1 MHTVHTIVNYERI
14 IVYKMDDFLMNKPHI
29 PILIGMW
36 CMFFAITL
44 SVILNYDDVNSVSP
58 ENANFYF
65 SILFF
70 LFVPSVIL
78 FVIYLLKNHAIGKKA
93 YFLILS
99 ESVFIFFGF
108 LLSAASNV
116 DGNTAAGIV
125 IFTFIPSVFILF
137 WYKNKKRN
145 FNKTDSQAIPK
156 MDKKNKSRLQSVYS
170 SITPPTIS
178 FKRKIKIDI
187 PVENIST
194 DKKNSPV
201 LNNLESYF
209 HKSVSELLEL
219 SESEFLEFKSTLKW
233 DIRLEKAN
241 PLLIGEIIK
250 TIAGFLNNKGG
261 VLIIGYDDD
270 NNVLYGLEKDYPV
283 TSKKSN
289 YDGWQQYFINQV
301 NERLGR
307 EINHYF
313 TIESVPH
320 DGKTI
325 ARINVSKSPKPVFA
339 KQNQQGGD
347 FFVRIHGQ
355 TENLNPEDT
364 NKWIKEHFSN

>member
-1 MHTVHTIVNYERI
+1 M
-14 IVYKMDDFLMNKPHI
+14 MNKPHI
-29 PILIGMW
+29 PILIGIW

-44 SVILNYDDVNSVSP
+44 SVILNYDDVNSAST
-58 ENANFYF
+58 ENTNFYF
-65 SILFF
+65 AALLF
-70 LFVPSVIL
+70 LFIPSVIL

-99 ESVFIFFGF
+99 ESVFICFGL
-108 LLSAASNV
+108 LLSAGSNV
-116 DGNTAAGIV
+116 DGNAAGL
-125 IFTFIPSVFILF
+125 IFTFIPIPFILF
-137 WYKNKKRN
+137 WYKNKKHN
-145 FNKTDSQAIPK
+145 DNKTDSQEIPK
-156 MDKKNKSRLQSVYS
+156 IGKKNKSRLQSVYS

-187 PVENIST
+187 PVENINT
-194 DKKNSPV
+194 DKKNSSFP
-201 LNNLESYF
+201 NNLESYL

>member
-1 MHTVHTIVNYERI
+1 
-14 IVYKMDDFLMNKPHI
+14 MNKPHI
-29 PILIGMW
+29 PVLIGIW
-36 CMFFAITL
+36 SIFLAITL
-44 SVILNYDDVNSVSP
+44 AMISNPADSISKWNQFFYLVI
-58 ENANFYF
+58 F
-65 SILFF
+65 FF
-70 LFVPSVIL
+70 LFIPSVIL
-78 FVIYLLKNHAIGKKA
+78 FVTYLLKNHTIGKKI
-93 YFLILS
+93 YFFITL
-99 ESVFIFFGF
+99 ESIFIFFGF
-108 LLSAASNV
+108 VMAAGTDI
-116 DGNTAAGIV
+116 DGNAGFL
-125 IFTFIPSVFILF
+125 IFTFIPIPFILF
-137 WYKNKKRN
+137 WYKNKKRDV
-145 FNKTDSQAIPK
+145 NKTDSQEVPK
-156 MDKKNKSRLQSVYS
+156 RNKKNKSRLQSVYS

-178 FKRKIKIDI
+178 FKKKIKINI
-187 PVENIST
+187 PVENINT
-194 DKKNSPV
+194 DKKNSSFPS
-201 LNNLESYF
+201 NLESYL

-233 DIRLEKAN
+233 DIRLERAN

-301 NERLGR
+301 NERLGK

>member
-1 MHTVHTIVNYERI
+1 M
-14 IVYKMDDFLMNKPHI
+14 MNKPHI
-29 PILIGMW
+29 PVLIGIW
-36 CMFFAITL
+36 SIFLAITL
-44 SVILNYDDVNSVSP
+44 AMISNPADSISKWNQFFYLVI
-58 ENANFYF
+58 F
-65 SILFF
+65 FF
-70 LFVPSVIL
+70 LFIPSVIL
-78 FVIYLLKNHAIGKKA
+78 FVTYLLKNHTIGKKI
-93 YFLILS
+93 YFFITL
-99 ESVFIFFGF
+99 ESIFIFFGF
-108 LLSAASNV
+108 VMAAGTDI
-116 DGNTAAGIV
+116 DGNAGFL
-125 IFTFIPSVFILF
+125 IFTFIPIPFILF
-137 WYKNKKRN
+137 WYKNKKRDV
-145 FNKTDSQAIPK
+145 NKTDSQEVPK
-156 MDKKNKSRLQSVYS
+156 RNKKNKSRLQSVYS

-178 FKRKIKIDI
+178 FKKKIKINI
-187 PVENIST
+187 PVENINT
-194 DKKNSPV
+194 DKKNSSFPS
-201 LNNLESYF
+201 NLESYL

-233 DIRLEKAN
+233 DIRLERAN

-301 NERLGR
+301 NERLGK

-320 DGKTI
+320 NGKTI

>member
-1 MHTVHTIVNYERI
+1 
-14 IVYKMDDFLMNKPHI
+14 MNKPHI
-29 PILIGMW
+29 PVLIGIW
-36 CMFFAITL
+36 SIFLAITL
-44 SVILNYDDVNSVSP
+44 AMISNPADSISKWNQFFYLVI
-58 ENANFYF
+58 F
-65 SILFF
+65 FF
-70 LFVPSVIL
+70 LFIPSVIL
-78 FVIYLLKNHAIGKKA
+78 FVTYLLKNHTIGKKI
-93 YFLILS
+93 YFFITL
-99 ESVFIFFGF
+99 ESIFIFFGF
-108 LLSAASNV
+108 VMAAGTDI
-116 DGNTAAGIV
+116 DGNAGFL
-125 IFTFIPSVFILF
+125 IFTFIPIPFILF
-137 WYKNKKRN
+137 WYKNKKRDV
-145 FNKTDSQAIPK
+145 NKTDSQEVPK
-156 MDKKNKSRLQSVYS
+156 RNKKNKSRLQSVYS

-178 FKRKIKIDI
+178 FKKKIKINI
-187 PVENIST
+187 PVENINT
-194 DKKNSPV
+194 DKKNSSFPS
-201 LNNLESYF
+201 NLESYL

-233 DIRLEKAN
+233 DIRLERAN

-301 NERLGR
+301 NERLGK

-355 TENLNPEDT
+355 TENLNPQET
-364 NKWIKEHFSN
+364 QKWISDHFTN

>member
-1 MHTVHTIVNYERI
+1 
-14 IVYKMDDFLMNKPHI
+14 MNKPHI
-29 PILIGMW
+29 PVLIGIW
-36 CMFFAITL
+36 SIFLAITL
-44 SVILNYDDVNSVSP
+44 AMTSNPADSISKWNQFFYLVI
-58 ENANFYF
+58 F
-65 SILFF
+65 FF
-70 LFVPSVIL
+70 LFIPSVIL
-78 FVIYLLKNHAIGKKA
+78 FVTYLLKNHTIGKKI
-93 YFLILS
+93 YFFITL
-99 ESVFIFFGF
+99 ESIFIFFGF
-108 LLSAASNV
+108 VMAAGTDI
-116 DGNTAAGIV
+116 DGNAGFL
-125 IFTFIPSVFILF
+125 IFTFIPIPFILF
-137 WYKNKKRN
+137 WYKNKKRDV
-145 FNKTDSQAIPK
+145 NKTDSQEVPK
-156 MDKKNKSRLQSVYS
+156 RNKKNKSRLQSVYS

-178 FKRKIKIDI
+178 FKKKIKINI
-187 PVENIST
+187 PVENINT
-194 DKKNSPV
+194 DKKNSSFPS
-201 LNNLESYF
+201 NLESYL

-233 DIRLEKAN
+233 DIRLERAN

-301 NERLGR
+301 NERLGK

>member
-1 MHTVHTIVNYERI
+1 M
-14 IVYKMDDFLMNKPHI
+14 MNKPHI
-29 PILIGMW
+29 PVLIGIW
-36 CMFFAITL
+36 SIFLAITL
-44 SVILNYDDVNSVSP
+44 AMISNPADSISKWNQFFYLVI
-58 ENANFYF
+58 F
-65 SILFF
+65 FF
-70 LFVPSVIL
+70 LFIPSVIL
-78 FVIYLLKNHAIGKKA
+78 FVTYLLKNHTIGKKI
-93 YFLILS
+93 YFFITL
-99 ESVFIFFGF
+99 ESIFIFFGF
-108 LLSAASNV
+108 VMAAGTDI
-116 DGNTAAGIV
+116 DGNAGFL
-125 IFTFIPSVFILF
+125 IFTFIPIPFILF
-137 WYKNKKRN
+137 WYKNKKRDV
-145 FNKTDSQAIPK
+145 NKTDSQEVPK
-156 MDKKNKSRLQSVYS
+156 RNKKNKSRLQSVYS

-178 FKRKIKIDI
+178 FKKKIKINI
-187 PVENIST
+187 PVENINT
-194 DKKNSPV
+194 DKKNSSFPS
-201 LNNLESYF
+201 NLESYL

-233 DIRLEKAN
+233 DIRLERAN

-301 NERLGR
+301 NERLGK

>member
-1 MHTVHTIVNYERI
+1 MAAGTDI
-14 IVYKMDDFLMNKPHI
+14 D
-29 PILIGMW
+29 G
-36 CMFFAITL
+36 
-44 SVILNYDDVNSVSP
+44 
-58 ENANFYF
+58 NA
-65 SILFF
+65 
-70 LFVPSVIL
+70 
-78 FVIYLLKNHAIGKKA
+78 
-93 YFLILS
+93 
-99 ESVFIFFGF
+99 GF
-108 LLSAASNV
+108 L
-116 DGNTAAGIV
+116 
-125 IFTFIPSVFILF
+125 IFTFIPIPFILF
-137 WYKNKKRN
+137 WYKNKKRDV
-145 FNKTDSQAIPK
+145 NKTDSQEVPK
-156 MDKKNKSRLQSVYS
+156 RNKKNKSRLQSVYS

-178 FKRKIKIDI
+178 FKKKIKINI
-187 PVENIST
+187 PVENINT
-194 DKKNSPV
+194 DKKNSSFPS
-201 LNNLESYF
+201 NLESYL

-233 DIRLEKAN
+233 DIRLERAN

-301 NERLGR
+301 NERLGK

>member
-1 MHTVHTIVNYERI
+1 
-14 IVYKMDDFLMNKPHI
+14 MNKPHI
-29 PILIGMW
+29 PILIGIW
-36 CMFFAITL
+36 CMFFASTL
-44 SVILNYDDVNSVSP
+44 LVILNSDDANSVSV
-58 ENANFYF
+58 ENRNFYAA
-65 SILFF
+65 ILFL
-70 LFVPSVIL
+70 LFIPSVIL
-78 FVIYLLKNHAIGKKA
+78 FVIYLLKNHTMGKKI

-99 ESVFIFFGF
+99 ESIFIFFGF
-108 LLSAASNV
+108 VAAVGTNV
-116 DGNTAAGIV
+116 DANPAGYV
-125 IFTFIPSVFILF
+125 IFTFIPIPFILF

-145 FNKTDSQAIPK
+145 DNKTDSQEIPK
-156 MDKKNKSRLQSVYS
+156 MGKKNKSRLQSVYS

-187 PVENIST
+187 PVENINT
-194 DKKNSPV
+194 NKKNSSFP
-201 LNNLESYF
+201 NNLESYF

-283 TSKKSN
+283 TSKKLN

>member
-1 MHTVHTIVNYERI
+1 MHTIHTIVNYERI
-14 IVYKMDDFLMNKPHI
+14 IVYNMDDFMMNKPHI
-29 PILIGMW
+29 PILIGIW
-36 CMFFAITL
+36 CMFLAITL
-44 SVILNYDDVNSVSP
+44 SLILDYDDVNSVST
-58 ENANFYF
+58 ENNNFYIT
-65 SILFF
+65 ILVL
-70 LFVPSVIL
+70 LFTPSVIL
-78 FVIYLLKNHAIGKKA
+78 FVIYLLKNHTMGKKI
-93 YFLILS
+93 YFLIVL
-99 ESVFIFFGF
+99 EYLFIFIGF
-108 LLSAASNV
+108 LLPLGPNF
-116 DGNTAAGIV
+116 DGNPAGLL
-125 IFTFIPSVFILF
+125 FTFIPIPFILF
-137 WYKNKKRN
+137 WYKNKKHN
-145 FNKTDSQAIPK
+145 FDKTDSHEIPK
-156 MDKKNKSRLQSVYS
+156 RGKKNKSRLQSVYS
-170 SITPPTIS
+170 SITSPTIS

-187 PVENIST
+187 PVENINT
-194 DKKNSPV
+194 DKKNSSFP
-201 LNNLESYF
+201 NNLESHL

-289 YDGWQQYFINQV
+289 YDGWQRYFINQV

>member
-1 MHTVHTIVNYERI
+1 
-14 IVYKMDDFLMNKPHI
+14 MNKPHI
-29 PILIGMW
+29 PVLIGIW
-36 CMFFAITL
+36 SIFLAITL
-44 SVILNYDDVNSVSP
+44 AMISNPADSISKWNQFFYLVI
-58 ENANFYF
+58 F
-65 SILFF
+65 FF
-70 LFVPSVIL
+70 LFIPSVIL
-78 FVIYLLKNHAIGKKA
+78 FVTYLLKNHTIGKKI
-93 YFLILS
+93 YFFITL
-99 ESVFIFFGF
+99 ESIFIFFGF
-108 LLSAASNV
+108 VMAAGTDI
-116 DGNTAAGIV
+116 DGNAGFL
-125 IFTFIPSVFILF
+125 IFTFIPIPFILF
-137 WYKNKKRN
+137 WYKNKKRDV
-145 FNKTDSQAIPK
+145 NKTDSQEVPK
-156 MDKKNKSRLQSVYS
+156 RNKKNKSRLQSVYS

-178 FKRKIKIDI
+178 FKKKIKINI
-187 PVENIST
+187 PVENINT
-194 DKKNSPV
+194 DKKNSSFPS
-201 LNNLESYF
+201 NLESYL

-233 DIRLEKAN
+233 DIRLERAN

-283 TSKKSN
+283 TSKKAN

-301 NERLGR
+301 NERLGK